1 MFYYLKGTLAMR
13 GENFAVV
20 DVGGA
25 GYKIYTSLR
34 SLSETRTGAEATFY
48 TYVYVREDI
57 LDIYGF
63 VSAEELKYFE
73 LLIGISGVGPK
84 AALAILSALS
94 PSEIAGAAISG
105 ESKSFTRAQGVGS
118 KIAQRIVLELKG
130 KIATE
135 DIAQDAGFAAPSAS
149 DNTSEA
155 AQALVQLGYSAIEAR
170 RAVAFADPDASVEE
184 IIKKA
189 LQSLMK

>member
-1 MFYYLKGTLAMR
+1 MFYYLKGILATR

-20 DVGGA
+20 DVGGV
-25 GYKIYTSLR
+25 GYKVYTSLR
-34 SLSETRTGAEATFY
+34 SLSEAGTGSEQTFY

-57 LDIYGF
+57 FDIYGF
-63 VSAEELKYFE
+63 VSTEELKYFE

-105 ESKSFTRAQGVGS
+105 DAKAFTKAQGVGG

-130 KIATE
+130 KIDTE
-135 DIAQDAGFAAPSAS
+135 DISIGTGQASVNIS
-149 DNTSEA
+149 DNTTEA
-155 AQALVQLGYSAIEAR
+155 MEALIALGYSSIEAR
-170 RAVAFADPDASVEE
+170 RAVAFADPSDSVED

-189 LQSLMK
+189 LLTLM

>member
-13 GENFAVV
+13 GENFAVL
-20 DVGGA
+20 DVGGV
-25 GYKIYTSLR
+25 GYKVYTSLR
-34 SLSETRTGAEATFY
+34 SLSEVKTSGEVTLY

-63 VSAEELKYFE
+63 VSTEELRYFE
-73 LLIGISGVGPK
+73 TLIGISGVGPK

-94 PSEIAGAAISG
+94 PSEIAGAAVSG
-105 ESKSFTRAQGVGS
+105 DAKAFTRAQGVGG

-130 KIATE
+130 KIDTE
-135 DIAQDAGFAAPSAS
+135 DIAMGNGSVPQGS

-155 AQALVQLGYSAIEAR
+155 AQALVQLGYSLIEAR
-170 RAVAFADPDASVEE
+170 RAVAFADPNDSVEE
-184 IIKKA
+184 IIKKS
-189 LQSLMK
+189 LRNLMK